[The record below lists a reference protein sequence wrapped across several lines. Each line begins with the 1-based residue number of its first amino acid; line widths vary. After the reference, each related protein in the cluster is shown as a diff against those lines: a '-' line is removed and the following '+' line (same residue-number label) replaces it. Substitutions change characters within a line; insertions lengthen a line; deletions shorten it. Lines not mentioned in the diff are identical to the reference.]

1 MLYWPKASFRFFK
14 YLTHLQDSVKTFS
27 HGEELLLQSCE
38 WKDGFYKITVSQT
51 ELPFFFFF
59 FLQIATFL
67 FFCLLESNF
76 SSCKHELYNIN
87 SFYTAFFRRKEL
99 ARAGT
104 LLGADYAQKECTEV
118 GDESPCVTERLRV
131 GSGASASQVV
141 ETGARSWDP
150 WRIRK

>member
-27 HGEELLLQSCE
+27 HG
-38 WKDGFYKITVSQT
+38 T

-59 FLQIATFL
+59 LQISTFL

>member
-1 MLYWPKASFRFFK
+1 M
-14 YLTHLQDSVKTFS
+14 
-27 HGEELLLQSCE
+27 
-38 WKDGFYKITVSQT
+38 SQT